1 MQMLEANCGHGPGSG
16 ACGMDSTLR
25 LKAPLHLHWHI
36 RVCMLLRKL
45 TLRSAFRSEAPLRRL
60 LAAHINAL
68 VLHSIGSK
76 D

>member
-1 MQMLEANCGHGPGSG
+1 
-16 ACGMDSTLR
+16 
-25 LKAPLHLHWHI
+25 
-36 RVCMLLRKL
+36 MLLREL

-60 LAAHINAL
+60 LATHINAL